1 MARSCA
7 VTELNSRISVSNLG
21 LESIG
26 NVAVRVSDIVKSKKE
41 EKVSEKP
48 FESAATFVDVTET
61 SEIPEA
67 KPVKKEET
75 TKKETAKKPK
85 TTKKAE

>member
-7 VTELNSRISVSNLG
+7 VTELNSRISVSNFG

-26 NVAVRVSDIVKSKKE
+26 NVAVRVSDIVKAKKE

-48 FESAATFVDVTET
+48 VESAITFVDVTET
-61 SEIPEA
+61 SEIPEVKPA
-67 KPVKKEET
+67 KTV
-75 TKKETAKKPK
+75 KKETAKKPK